1 MSGSISI
8 KEFIMVGGVVA
19 TLAGFYFSTGYRLN
33 ALEAQA
39 ADVEDNSDIL
49 ITVSHRLSTID
60 AELKEINKD
69 LDKLEDM
76 LKRRK

>member
-1 MSGSISI
+1 MNTTVSL

-33 ALEAQA
+33 SLEAQA

-49 ITVSHRLSTID
+49 IAVSHRLATID
-60 AELKEINKD
+60 TELKEINKD

>member
-1 MSGSISI
+1 MTTISV

-19 TLAGFYFSTGYRLN
+19 TLAGLYFSTGYRLN
-33 ALEAQA
+33 SLEAQA

-49 ITVSHRLSTID
+49 IAVSHRLATID
-60 AELKEINKD
+60 TELKEINKD

>member
-1 MSGSISI
+1 MTTINV
-8 KEFIMVGGVVA
+8 KEFIMVGGVAV

-33 ALEAQA
+33 SLEAHA

-60 AELKEINKD
+60 SELKEINKD

-76 LKRRK
+76 LKKRRE